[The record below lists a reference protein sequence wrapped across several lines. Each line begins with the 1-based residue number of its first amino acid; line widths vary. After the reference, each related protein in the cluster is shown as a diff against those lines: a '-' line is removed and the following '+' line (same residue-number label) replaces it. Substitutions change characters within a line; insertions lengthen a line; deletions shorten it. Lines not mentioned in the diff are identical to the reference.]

1 MVRLRKFVTLDGEV
15 TAEEEWHLNPTD
27 RCFYCD
33 QYLIASSSMP
43 CPTGFLG
50 QHDYVTLIS
59 KVA

>member
-15 TAEEEWHLNPTD
+15 TAEEEWTLKPTD

-33 QYLIASSSMP
+33 QYLIASHNQP
-43 CPTGFLG
+43 CSIGFDGL
-50 QHDYVTLIS
+50 HDYVTLTN